1 MSSLSVPRM
10 AGLLYLV
17 IILCGMSA
25 ELFLRGPL
33 IHPDDAAATLAA
45 VLAAPGALRGAILLD
60 AVMVAADVAVAVL
73 LFRLLRTVN
82 ETTALMAMA
91 FRLLQAATIA
101 AGLLALVAVDI
112 VALRQGTARPEQVQS
127 LMLLH
132 GIGYDVGLIFFAVN
146 TGLVTWL
153 FARSGLLPR
162 GLLWLLGIAAAVYLA
177 GSVTRIA
184 APELN
189 AAIQAAYTLPLI
201 AETWLALT
209 LIFGRRM
216 RAAAG

>member
-25 ELFLRGPL
+25 ELLLRGPL
-33 IHPDDAAATLAA
+33 IHPADAAATLAA

-73 LFRLLRTVN
+73 LFRLLRAVN

-112 VALRQGTARPEQVQS
+112 VALRQGTATPEQVQS

-189 AAIQAAYTLPLI
+189 AAIQAAYTLPLV